1 MLGKIEGKRR
11 RGKQRMRCLDRITN
25 SIDMNFSKL
34 QEMVKYRRVWHVLSV
49 GSQRTGHDLVT
60 EQQQQQTEKEHG
72 NVIFEFCI
80 SNLVIIIVLFKEM
93 ENTDKSE
100 LSA

>member
-34 QEMVKYRRVWHVLSV
+34 QEMVKYRRVWRVPSV
-49 GSQRTGHDLVT
+49 GSQRIGHYLVT
-60 EQQQQQTEKEHG
+60 EQQQ
-72 NVIFEFCI
+72 
-80 SNLVIIIVLFKEM
+80 
-93 ENTDKSE
+93 
-100 LSA
+100 